1 MNCPNC
7 GAFAY
12 EDNIGRWF
20 CSQSCGWN
28 SGYTYTM
35 GDRNG
40 LSELW
45 RKHSADPYGRVAV
58 RELRL
63 AIGVRS
69 GADGGTFAPC
79 AHAPYLKSRR
89 PTSHV
94 LRSRAR
100 IAEGVALK
108 CTVSTVAMRARF
120 AAG

>member
-35 GDRNG
+35 GVRHG

-45 RKHSADPYGRVAV
+45 SIDAADPYGWLAVWKLWLAVRLRPWPRVA
-58 RELRL
+58 
-63 AIGVRS
+63 G
-69 GADGGTFAPC
+69 
-79 AHAPYLKSRR
+79 
-89 PTSHV
+89 
-94 LRSRAR
+94 
-100 IAEGVALK
+100 
-108 CTVSTVAMRARF
+108 STVNV
-120 AAG
+120 